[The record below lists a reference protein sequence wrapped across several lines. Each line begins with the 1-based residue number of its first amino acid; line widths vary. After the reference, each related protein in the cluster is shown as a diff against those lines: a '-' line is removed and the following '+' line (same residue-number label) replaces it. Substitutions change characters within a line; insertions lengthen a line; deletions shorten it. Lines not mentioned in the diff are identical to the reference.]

1 MAFIR
6 PVCVRADTILAAVMI
21 ISYAFIK
28 VLRRK
33 GDKKGK
39 KRNILR
45 NRLIKIKRSEKG
57 WGRFSIV
64 ALLVFQTLFFSA
76 FHLLFLNQTSIPK
89 FFSPTRKYP
98 KLMHYLTDTDVQ
110 NYNSKARLQLIQ
122 KNIMILVSNAALRLS
137 STSKV
142 TCCLSILRRMAFW
155 TLSSAISLLW
165 NLW

>member
-110 NYNSKARLQLIQ
+110 NYNSLTLWTREVMAASAAYVIPLKTMSNSKGMNAV
-122 KNIMILVSNAALRLS
+122 LV
-137 STSKV
+137 
-142 TCCLSILRRMAFW
+142 
-155 TLSSAISLLW
+155 
-165 NLW
+165 

>member
-110 NYNSKARLQLIQ
+110 NYNSLTLWTREVMAASAAYVIPFKTMSNSKGMNAV
-122 KNIMILVSNAALRLS
+122 LV
-137 STSKV
+137 
-142 TCCLSILRRMAFW
+142 
-155 TLSSAISLLW
+155 
-165 NLW
+165 

>member
-64 ALLVFQTLFFSA
+64 ALLVFQTLFFLA

-110 NYNSKARLQLIQ
+110 NYNSLTLWTREVMAASAAYVIPFKTMSNSKGMNAV
-122 KNIMILVSNAALRLS
+122 LV
-137 STSKV
+137 
-142 TCCLSILRRMAFW
+142 
-155 TLSSAISLLW
+155 
-165 NLW
+165 